1 MSSSGASSAAQ
12 TAHTSSTDEDLS
24 KPLWKHVSRFDKDP
38 KGGGNV
44 RWQCNFCSKSFSS
57 SYTRVR
63 AHLLKIAGQGI
74 GPCSKVKASDLLA
87 MQRFEEECKEI
98 MKQNA
103 PKKVPL
109 PPSSSTGSLGCTSM
123 FVAPSYDLK
132 KRKTSGNVSAL
143 EKAFNMAARDQ
154 LHAEIAR
161 MFYSG
166 GLPFHLARNPYYAS
180 SYTFAANNA
189 LSGYLPPG
197 YNLLRT
203 TLLQRERANID
214 RLLQPIR
221 DTWREKGVSIVS
233 DGWSDSQRRH
243 LINFMAV
250 SEGRAMFLKA
260 IDCSGET
267 KDKHFIANLLKEVIN
282 EVGHDKVV
290 QVVTDNAPNCKAAG
304 QLVEAQFPSI
314 FWTPCV
320 VHTLNLALKNICAAK
335 NVEVNQIVYGECS
348 WISDIAGDVM
358 LVKNFIMNHSMRLA
372 IFNDFNS
379 LKLLS
384 VAETRFASVIVM
396 LKRFKLLKQGLQSMV
411 ISDKWNCYRD
421 DDVGKA
427 KFVKEKVLDDIWW
440 DSIDYILSFTS
451 PMYDMLR
458 ECDTDK
464 PCLHLVYD
472 MWDTMIEKVKTAIYR
487 KEAKRKEE
495 ESSFYEVVQEILFD
509 RWNKSNTSLHCL
521 AHSLNPR
528 YYSEEWLSAGSN
540 RVPPHKDTEI
550 YAERVKC
557 LKMYFPNS
565 ADRTKANVEFAHFSM
580 KSGLFNDVDSINDR
594 ATLEPHDWWAVH
606 GTCAPMLQSLAL
618 KLLMQPSSSSCAE
631 RNWSTYS
638 FVDSLRRNKITPQR
652 AQDLVFVHSNLRLLS
667 RRSPQYAQGETRMWD
682 IGGDSF
688 DSFEDVGVLEVAS
701 LSLDEPDLEAVVF
714 TDDVDDDIG
723 DEATDIVSNE

>member
-12 TAHTSSTDEDLS
+12 AAHTSSTDEDLS

-74 GPCSKVKASDLLA
+74 GPCPKVKASDLLA
-87 MQRFEEECKEI
+87 LQRFEEECKEI

-103 PKKVPL
+103 PKKVSL
-109 PPSSSTGSLGCTSM
+109 LPSSSTGSLGCTSM

-221 DTWREKGVSIVS
+221 DTWKEKGVSIVS
-233 DGWSDSQRRH
+233 DGWSDSQRRP

-290 QVVTDNAPNCKAAG
+290 QVVTDNAPDCKAAG

-335 NVEVNQIVYGECS
+335 NVEVNQIAYGECN

-384 VAETRFASVIVM
+384 VAETRFASVIVI

-472 MWDTMIEKVKTAIYR
+472 MWDTMIEKVKTAIYK

-557 LKMYFPNS
+557 LKRYFPNS

-631 RNWSTYS
+631 RNLSTYS
-638 FVDSLRRNKITPQR
+638 FVHSLIRNKITPQR
-652 AQDLVFVHSNLRLLS
+652 AQDLVFVHSNLLLS

-714 TDDVDDDIG
+714 TDNVDDDIG
-723 DEATDIVSNE
+723 DEVTDIVSNE

>member
-1 MSSSGASSAAQ
+1 
-12 TAHTSSTDEDLS
+12 
-24 KPLWKHVSRFDKDP
+24 
-38 KGGGNV
+38 
-44 RWQCNFCSKSFSS
+44 
-57 SYTRVR
+57 
-63 AHLLKIAGQGI
+63 
-74 GPCSKVKASDLLA
+74 
-87 MQRFEEECKEI
+87 
-98 MKQNA
+98 
-103 PKKVPL
+103 
-109 PPSSSTGSLGCTSM
+109 
-123 FVAPSYDLK
+123 
-132 KRKTSGNVSAL
+132 
-143 EKAFNMAARDQ
+143 
-154 LHAEIAR
+154 
-161 MFYSG
+161 
-166 GLPFHLARNPYYAS
+166 
-180 SYTFAANNA
+180 
-189 LSGYLPPG
+189 
-197 YNLLRT
+197 
-203 TLLQRERANID
+203 
-214 RLLQPIR
+214 
-221 DTWREKGVSIVS
+221 
-233 DGWSDSQRRH
+233 
-243 LINFMAV
+243 MAV

-267 KDKHFIANLLKEVIN
+267 KDKHFIANLFKEVIN

-290 QVVTDNAPNCKAAG
+290 QVVTDNAPNCKAAE

-320 VHTLNLALKNICAAK
+320 VHTLILTLKNICAAK
-335 NVEVNQIVYGECS
+335 NVEVNQIAYGECS

-396 LKRFKLLKQGLQSMV
+396 LKRFKLLKQSLQSMV

-421 DDVGKA
+421 ESEDG
-427 KFVKEKVLDDIWW
+427 
-440 DSIDYILSFTS
+440 
-451 PMYDMLR
+451 
-458 ECDTDK
+458 
-464 PCLHLVYD
+464 
-472 MWDTMIEKVKTAIYR
+472 IYR

-528 YYSEEWLSAGSN
+528 YYSEEWLSASSN

-557 LKMYFPNS
+557 LKRYFPNS

-580 KSGLFNDVDSINDR
+580 KSGLFNDIDSINDR
-594 ATLEPHDWWAVH
+594 ATLEPDDWWAVH

-638 FVDSLRRNKITPQR
+638 FVHSLRKNKITPQR

>member
-1 MSSSGASSAAQ
+1 
-12 TAHTSSTDEDLS
+12 
-24 KPLWKHVSRFDKDP
+24 
-38 KGGGNV
+38 
-44 RWQCNFCSKSFSS
+44 
-57 SYTRVR
+57 
-63 AHLLKIAGQGI
+63 
-74 GPCSKVKASDLLA
+74 
-87 MQRFEEECKEI
+87 
-98 MKQNA
+98 
-103 PKKVPL
+103 
-109 PPSSSTGSLGCTSM
+109 
-123 FVAPSYDLK
+123 
-132 KRKTSGNVSAL
+132 
-143 EKAFNMAARDQ
+143 
-154 LHAEIAR
+154 
-161 MFYSG
+161 
-166 GLPFHLARNPYYAS
+166 
-180 SYTFAANNA
+180 
-189 LSGYLPPG
+189 
-197 YNLLRT
+197 
-203 TLLQRERANID
+203 
-214 RLLQPIR
+214 
-221 DTWREKGVSIVS
+221 
-233 DGWSDSQRRH
+233 
-243 LINFMAV
+243 MAV

-267 KDKHFIANLLKEVIN
+267 KNKHFIANLLKEVIN

-509 RWNKSNTSLHCL
+509 R
-521 AHSLNPR
+521 
-528 YYSEEWLSAGSN
+528 
-540 RVPPHKDTEI
+540 
-550 YAERVKC
+550 
-557 LKMYFPNS
+557 
-565 ADRTKANVEFAHFSM
+565 
-580 KSGLFNDVDSINDR
+580 
-594 ATLEPHDWWAVH
+594 
-606 GTCAPMLQSLAL
+606 
-618 KLLMQPSSSSCAE
+618 
-631 RNWSTYS
+631 
-638 FVDSLRRNKITPQR
+638 
-652 AQDLVFVHSNLRLLS
+652 
-667 RRSPQYAQGETRMWD
+667 
-682 IGGDSF
+682 
-688 DSFEDVGVLEVAS
+688 
-701 LSLDEPDLEAVVF
+701 
-714 TDDVDDDIG
+714 
-723 DEATDIVSNE
+723 